1 MSNEPAPEEPKETL
15 PEDHTSPLQVFIME
29 MHEVF
34 LELVDVGF
42 PEKIATAIVAHMLSD
57 GIVGRQSSS
66 IVFDIEDEDYDDD
79 DDDDENDE
87 GTIDGND
94 GRFE

>member
-15 PEDHTSPLQVFIME
+15 PDDDTSPLQVFIME

-34 LELVDVGF
+34 LELVAVGF

-57 GIVGRQSSS
+57 GIVGRQST
-66 IVFDIEDEDYDDD
+66 VMYEFDDDYDDD
-79 DDDDENDE
+79 EDEDDE

-94 GRFE
+94 GRIE

>member
-15 PEDHTSPLQVFIME
+15 PDDETSPLQVFIME

-34 LELVDVGF
+34 LELVAVGF

-57 GIVGRQSSS
+57 GIVGRQSSM
-66 IVFDIEDEDYDDD
+66 VFDIEDDYDDD
-79 DDDDENDE
+79 EDEDDE